1 LIDEAAIYNTALT
14 PAKIASHYL
23 VGKAGTAALTITRAT
38 PGNVTISWPAG
49 TTLQQSSLVTGT
61 YTNTP
66 GNPVSPLTV
75 PASGTKFYRWS
86 L

>member
-1 LIDEAAIYNTALT
+1 LT
-14 PAKIASHYL
+14 PSQVANHY
-23 VGKAGTAALTITRAT
+23 VIGKAGTTALTIARAT
-38 PGNVTISWPAG
+38 GNNVTITWPAG

-66 GNPVSPLTV
+66 GSPVSPLTI

-86 L
+86 LP